1 MNLSTKKANLK
12 YYYYYFYYYYYY
24 YYYYNYYLTPSFKG
38 TTMRSEMLL

>member
-12 YYYYYFYYYYYY
+12 YYYHYYYY
-24 YYYYNYYLTPSFKG
+24 YYLTPSFKG